1 MLSKK
6 MDLDE
11 SINNLKR
18 LVELRKN
25 KCGEIKFDTC
35 ICGTKDL
42 ETVLQELEN
51 LKEECRQY
59 REFIIAT
66 GGKDIEDITSTQYVR
81 IQQEGYIRGRKEE
94 QEKAKQFI
102 EENSIPKKKIEDKIK
117 ELKDKI
123 KQNEKELRKKPEPVG
138 SGFGSFDEYFKWR
151 YKVIHE
157 NELSKEEIK
166 DIQELLEEKIK

>member
-1 MLSKK
+1 MELEKAF
-6 MDLDE
+6 D
-11 SINNLKR
+11 ILKYFKR
-18 LVELRKN
+18 IEIMYGRFAITTDELRK
-25 KCGEIKFDTC
+25 IQQA
-35 ICGTKDL
+35 I
-42 ETVLQELEN
+42 ETVLQAFEN
-51 LKEECRQY
+51 SKEECRQY

-66 GGKDIEDITSTQYVR
+66 GGKDIDDITATQYVS
-81 IQQEGYIRGRKEE
+81 IQREGYLRGREE
-94 QEKAKQFI
+94 EREKAKQFI

-157 NELSKEEIK
+157 NELLKEEIK
-166 DIQELLEEKIK
+166 DIQQLLEEK